1 MAWISGALRAVVL
14 AIGISAIG
22 GGAALACDN
31 CERHDGN
38 VTYKDGRG
46 DDRVIYRDGSGG
58 ERVIDNDGRGDGTRY
73 RDGGPQD
80 RAVYNDGRGDGWR
93 DVDRGGCH
101 EDGCRRT
108 ADGCRDNCERH
119 DDCRDNCY
127 RHDDCRDNCGRHY
140 DGCHDGC
147 GHRYGGCHEGCGYA
161 RNYSCRS
168 GFYDCRY
175 EDGDEDGR
183 YRERYYDRHPA
194 WSGGGAY
201 GFYGQ

>member
-22 GGAALACDN
+22 TGAALACDN
-31 CERHDGN
+31 CERHDG
-38 VTYKDGRG
+38 
-46 DDRVIYRDGSGG
+46 YRDGYH
-58 ERVIDNDGRGDGTRY
+58 DGYGHADGYRY

-80 RAVYNDGRGDGWR
+80 RDYREGWRDGDGLHDGYRDHDCRGDG
-93 DVDRGGCH
+93 CH
-101 EDGCRRT
+101 RY
-108 ADGCRDNCERH
+108 A
-119 DDCRDNCY
+119 DDCRDHCY

-147 GHRYGGCHEGCGYA
+147 GHRYGGCHDGCGVA
-161 RNYSCRS
+161 NYSCRS
-168 GFYDCRY
+168 GFYDCRFEESY
-175 EDGDEDGR
+175 DDRR
-183 YRERYYDRHPA
+183 YRERYYDPHPA